1 MKHVWVLGFR
11 DLRYPKP
18 EPFKIG
24 LLGSG
29 ENIALFSKHC
39 SPFFKVSQTEP
50 ATIKEPE
57 NMPKTEQEAN

>member
-1 MKHVWVLGFR
+1 MNKHVWVLGFR
-11 DLRYPKP
+11 DLRYPQV

-29 ENIALFSKHC
+29 ENIALFYSPSSKL
-39 SPFFKVSQTEP
+39 SQTEP

>member
-11 DLRYPKP
+11 DLRYPQV

-29 ENIALFSKHC
+29 ENIALFYSPSSKL
-39 SPFFKVSQTEP
+39 SQTEP
-50 ATIKEPE
+50 ATIKEP
-57 NMPKTEQEAN
+57 KR